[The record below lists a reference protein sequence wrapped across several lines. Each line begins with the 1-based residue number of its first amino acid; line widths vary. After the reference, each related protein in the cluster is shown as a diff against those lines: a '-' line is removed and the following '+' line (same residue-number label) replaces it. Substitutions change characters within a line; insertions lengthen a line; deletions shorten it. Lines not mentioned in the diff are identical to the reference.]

1 MANRGNLTW
10 LWVMIAA
17 AVLTQTALNLLRP
30 VTSYKLLALGA
41 GEATVGL
48 ATAAYAI
55 LPLVFAMSLGRLS
68 SRLPTLRGMIALGA
82 LVLGLGGVGL
92 AFGSTIAVL
101 MVSSAV
107 LGMGHLVFTI
117 AGQTVIGQ
125 RSAPENMDAAFGWF
139 TAAFSVGQMS
149 GPLISG
155 LILGNATLSEASHS
169 AEFAGRIDGALW
181 LGAVCS
187 LLAVPVMY
195 LMRAD
200 GGRRSRRQPAEP
212 TEEPEDRAHGLGDE
226 DGAATEPAPDAET
239 SLGASE
245 EGDAA
250 TARPERPTML
260 AIWRV
265 PGVPSHMMASL
276 ALLAMLDILTAFMP
290 LVGEAAGVSP
300 FWVGILL
307 AVRGG
312 ASFLSRIVLP
322 WMSDRWERHHLVLV
336 SLLASAVA
344 LGFVPPALEGWQAI
358 WLAVVLMAV
367 GGFALGIGQPLTMS
381 LVSQAVPQ
389 TWRGPALAF
398 RLVGNRVGQVVMP
411 VVAGLAAAPLGPAG
425 GIWCACLVLAAS
437 GTERLISGRKR

>member
-107 LGMGHLVFTI
+107 LGMGHLLFTI
-117 AGQTVIGQ
+117 AGQTVIG
-125 RSAPENMDAAFGWF
+125 RRAAPENMDAAFGWF

-155 LILGNATLSEASHS
+155 LILGNATLGEASHS
-169 AEFAGRIDGALW
+169 AEFDGRIDGALW

-200 GGRRSRRQPAEP
+200 GGRRSRRLPAEP
-212 TEEPEDRAHGLGDE
+212 TEEPGDRPHGLGDGNSGPAGPASATE
-226 DGAATEPAPDAET
+226 TALGAGAA
-239 SLGASE
+239 GAA
-245 EGDAA
+245 G
-250 TARPERPTML
+250 PGKPTML

-265 PGVPSHMMASL
+265 PGIPSHMMASL

-322 WMSDRWERHHLVLV
+322 WMSGRWERHHLVLV

-344 LGFVPPALEGWQAI
+344 LGFVPPALEGWHAV

-381 LVSQAVPQ
+381 LVSQAVPP

-398 RLVGNRVGQVVMP
+398 RLVGNRVGQVAMP

-425 GIWCACLVLAAS
+425 GIWCACLILAAS
-437 GTERLISGRKR
+437 GTERLVSGRKR